1 MFSQTGHIPY
11 LRILALPTSDRHNNC
26 LKRQK
31 APVFTAG
38 AFVWYGYLKGGFVSL
53 DNPHIPPYSGSRKV
67 VIFML
72 KKPRI
77 IYAVLFLALLITE
90 VLIALFV
97 NDYFIR
103 PFFGDV
109 LVTVLLCCFCRIF
122 IPTKI
127 SALPLYVFLFATA
140 VEISQYF
147 DLVKLLGLE
156 NNRFL
161 SVLMGRTFSWPDI
174 LCYGVGCGLFFLL
187 DLVIRKHSKS
197 A

>member
-1 MFSQTGHIPY
+1 MF
-11 LRILALPTSDRHNNC
+11 
-26 LKRQK
+26 
-31 APVFTAG
+31 
-38 AFVWYGYLKGGFVSL
+38 
-53 DNPHIPPYSGSRKV
+53 
-67 VIFML
+67 
-72 KKPRI
+72 KKPRLF
-77 IYAVLFLALLITE
+77 YSLLFLALLVTE

-109 LVTVLLCCFCRIF
+109 LVTVLICCFCRIF

-147 DLVKLLGLE
+147 DLVKFLGLE

-161 SVLMGRTFSWPDI
+161 SVLMGRTFSWPDL
-174 LCYGVGCGLFFLL
+174 LCYAIGCGLFFLL
-187 DLVIRKHSKS
+187 DLAIRKHSTS